1 MVFWRRTVIKMMR
14 YYLFLFVALLF
25 GACSTLEVQHDYDP
39 SYDFSKV
46 KSFAIVH
53 KQKEGEDGLTIKRIE
68 KALAK
73 ALEAK
78 GLVPAQQQKADLIFL
93 FHLNVTN
100 KTEIYT
106 DYQMVG
112 YGRYGGMVIAT
123 PRSYNYDEGK
133 LIIDAYDPKINQT
146 VYRVVLTDELKE
158 RKTPKEREEYI
169 DEAIRKALKSFLP
182 RLSKK

>member
-1 MVFWRRTVIKMMR
+1 MR
-14 YYLFLFVALLF
+14 YYFLLLITLLF
-25 GACSTLEVQHDYDP
+25 GACSTLTVQNDYDP
-39 SYDFSKV
+39 SYDFSNV

-73 ALEAK
+73 TLQAK
-78 GLVPAQQQKADLIFL
+78 GFVQTEPQKADLLFL

-112 YGRYGGMVIAT
+112 YGRYGGMIIST

-146 VYRVVLTDELKE
+146 VYRVVITDELKE

-169 DEAIRKALKSFLP
+169 DEAIKKALKNFP
-182 RLSKK
+182 PQ

>member
-1 MVFWRRTVIKMMR
+1 MR
-14 YYLFLFVALLF
+14 YYLFLLVTLLF
-25 GACSTLEVQHDYDP
+25 GACSTLEVQNDYDP

-53 KQKEGEDGLTIKRIE
+53 KQKEGEDGLTVKRIE
-68 KALAK
+68 KALEK

-78 GLVPAQQQKADLIFL
+78 GLVASQPQKADLLFL
-93 FHLNVTN
+93 FHLNVMN

-112 YGRYGGMVIAT
+112 YGRYGGMVIST

-146 VYRVVLTDELKE
+146 VYRVVLTDELKH
-158 RKTPKEREEYI
+158 RKTPKEREKYI
-169 DEAIRKALKSFLP
+169 DEAIAKALKNFPPKQS
-182 RLSKK
+182 R

>member
-1 MVFWRRTVIKMMR
+1 M
-14 YYLFLFVALLF
+14 
-25 GACSTLEVQHDYDP
+25 EVQNDYDP

-46 KSFAIVH
+46 KSFAVVH
-53 KQKEGEDGLTIKRIE
+53 KQKEGEDGLTVKRIE
-68 KALAK
+68 KALTK
-73 ALEAK
+73 ALKVK
-78 GLVPAQQQKADLIFL
+78 GLVPTQPQKADLLFL

-112 YGRYGGMVIAT
+112 YGMYGGMVIST

-158 RKTPKEREEYI
+158 RKTPKEREKYI
-169 DEAIRKALKSFLP
+169 DKAITKALKSFPPKSLN
-182 RLSKK
+182 KKQQGE